1 MGQIYVKIMTAHC
14 AFTPRQSDIKKTTKK
29 KRKREVYGGLLLFC
43 FAKLY
48 IGHLSFW
55 PISKHKVIK
64 FLMKSYYIFKPM
76 STGCW
81 KRWAGK
87 YGGSIQ
93 ADWQILL
100 GGIIA
105 QFSGLWWRKS
115 NSSGTSLNWSAS
127 RKKLNLLNYLLC
139 CWASDFF
146 LFVSTIM

>member
-1 MGQIYVKIMTAHC
+1 MWSLGQIYVKIMTAHC

-76 STGCW
+76 STEI
-81 KRWAGK
+81 RWARK
-87 YGGSIQ
+87 YGCSIQ
-93 ADWQILL
+93 ADWRILM
-100 GGIIA
+100 GGLIA
-105 QFSGLWWRKS
+105 QFSGLLWCKS
-115 NSSGTSLNWSAS
+115 NSSGTSLNCTVVWSVYEFY
-127 RKKLNLLNYLLC
+127 RQKLCY
-139 CWASDFF
+139 F
-146 LFVSTIM
+146 STRICI